1 MRAGRI
7 TVSTRTFSVVDLP
20 TPDAGAGQVR
30 IKVEAAG
37 VCLSDVHFL
46 EGVLSPGHLVGD
58 QVTLG
63 HEVAGVVDQVGAG
76 IKSVLVGDRVVVIAG
91 ERNGAQQITTM
102 GFDYDG
108 GWAQYVVTK
117 AELVI
122 QIPDSLSFEEAAI
135 IPDAVST
142 PWAAISST
150 AKMQA
155 GENAAVFGVGG
166 LGIHAVQLLKII
178 GCNKV
183 IAIDPREDA
192 RANALSRGADFAF
205 SPDDPEIKAHRG
217 LHAAFDFAGVSS
229 VRKQALSL
237 LGEQGRLVIVGIANE
252 PIVIP
257 NDMAFT
263 YMRTQIMGHYGSE
276 AHHLRELVEFAR
288 DGRLDLSRSITQ
300 VMPLEMA
307 AQALSDLAN
316 KVGNPIRIILKP
328 QSCKLLVV

>member
-7 TVSTRTFSVVDLP
+7 TVSTRAFNVVDVP
-20 TPDAGAGQVR
+20 TPDAGSGQVR
-30 IKVEAAG
+30 IKVAAAG

-46 EGVLSPGHLVGD
+46 EGILSPGYLVGD
-58 QVTLG
+58 HVTLG

-76 IKSVLVGDRVVVIAG
+76 VAGVAVGDRVVVIAG
-91 ERNGAQQITTM
+91 ERNAALHITTM

-108 GWAQYVVTK
+108 GWAEYVVTK
-117 AELVI
+117 AELVAK
-122 QIPDSLSFEEAAI
+122 IPDSLPFEQAAI

-142 PWAAISST
+142 PWAAISAT
-150 AKMQA
+150 GKVQA
-155 GENAAVFGVGG
+155 GETAVVFGVGG
-166 LGIHAVQLLKII
+166 LGIHAVQLLKIV
-178 GCNKV
+178 GCSKV

-192 RANALSRGADFAF
+192 RANALARGADFAF
-205 SPDDPEIKAHRG
+205 APDDVEIKKHRG
-217 LHAAFDFAGVSS
+217 LNVAFDFAGVTP

-276 AHHLRELVEFAR
+276 AHHVRELIEFAG
-288 DGRLDLSRSITQ
+288 DGRLDLSHSVTQ
-300 VMPLEMA
+300 VLPLEQA
-307 AQALSDLAN
+307 GQALDTLAN
-316 KVGNPIRIILKP
+316 KVGNPIRIVLKP
-328 QSCKLLVV
+328 

>member
-7 TVSTRTFSVVDLP
+7 SVSRRTFEVVDVP

-30 IKVEAAG
+30 IKVGAAG

-46 EGVLSPGHLVGD
+46 EGILSPGYLEGD
-58 QVTLG
+58 HVTLG
-63 HEVAGVVDQVGAG
+63 HEVAGTIDQIGSGVTTSA
-76 IKSVLVGDRVVVIAG
+76 IGDRVVVIAG
-91 ERNGAQQITTM
+91 ERNTNQQITTM

-108 GWAQYVVTK
+108 GWAEYVVTK
-117 AELVI
+117 AELVAK
-122 QIPDSLSFEEAAI
+122 IPDALAFEQAAI

-142 PWAAISST
+142 PWAAITST
-150 AKMQA
+150 GDVVA
-155 GENAAVFGVGG
+155 GEKVAVFGVGG

-178 GCNKV
+178 GAFV

-192 RANALSRGADFAF
+192 RANALERGADFAF
-205 SPDDPEIKAHRG
+205 APDDGELKKHRG
-217 LHAAFDFAGVSS
+217 LSAVFDFAGVSP
-229 VRKQALSL
+229 VRKQALSM

-276 AHHLRELVEFAR
+276 AHHVTELIELAAT
-288 DGRLDLSRSITQ
+288 GRLDLSHS
-300 VMPLEMA
+300 VSEVLPLESA
-307 AQALSDLAN
+307 GKALDKLAN
-316 KVGNPIRIILKP
+316 KVGKPIRIVLKP
-328 QSCKLLVV
+328 

>member
-7 TVSTRTFSVVDLP
+7 TVSTRAFDVVDVP
-20 TPDAGAGQVR
+20 TPDAGSGQVR
-30 IKVEAAG
+30 IKVAAAG

-46 EGVLSPGHLVGD
+46 EGILSPGYLAGD
-58 QVTLG
+58 HVTLG

-76 IKSVLVGDRVVVIAG
+76 ITGVAVGDRVVVIAG
-91 ERNGAQQITTM
+91 ERNAALQITTM

-108 GWAQYVVTK
+108 GWAEYVVTK
-117 AELVI
+117 AELVAK
-122 QIPDSLSFEEAAI
+122 IPDSLPFEQAAI

-150 AKMQA
+150 GKVQA
-155 GENAAVFGVGG
+155 GETAVVFGVGG
-166 LGIHAVQLLKII
+166 LGIHAVQLLKIV
-178 GCNKV
+178 GCSKV

-192 RANALSRGADFAF
+192 RANALARGADFAF
-205 SPDDPEIKAHRG
+205 APDDVEIKKHRG
-217 LHAAFDFAGVSS
+217 LNVAFDFAGVTP

-276 AHHLRELVEFAR
+276 AHHVRELIEFAG
-288 DGRLDLSRSITQ
+288 DGRLDLSHSVTQ
-300 VMPLEMA
+300 VLPLEQA
-307 AQALSDLAN
+307 GQALDTLAN
-316 KVGNPIRIILKP
+316 KVGNPIRIVLKP
-328 QSCKLLVV
+328 

>member
-7 TVSTRTFSVVDLP
+7 TVSTRAFDVVDVP
-20 TPDAGAGQVR
+20 TPDAGSGQVR
-30 IKVEAAG
+30 IKVAAAG

-46 EGVLSPGHLVGD
+46 EGILSPGYLAGD
-58 QVTLG
+58 HVTLG

-76 IKSVLVGDRVVVIAG
+76 VAGVAVGDRVVVIAG
-91 ERNGAQQITTM
+91 ERNAALQITTM

-108 GWAQYVVTK
+108 GWAEYVVTK
-117 AELVI
+117 AELVAK
-122 QIPDSLSFEEAAI
+122 IPDSLPFEQAAI

-150 AKMQA
+150 GKVQA
-155 GENAAVFGVGG
+155 GETAVVFGVGG
-166 LGIHAVQLLKII
+166 LGVHAVQLLKIV
-178 GCNKV
+178 GCSKV

-192 RANALSRGADFAF
+192 RANALARGADFAF
-205 SPDDPEIKAHRG
+205 APDDVEIKKHRG
-217 LHAAFDFAGVSS
+217 LNVAFDFAGVTP

-276 AHHLRELVEFAR
+276 AHHVRELIEFAG
-288 DGRLDLSRSITQ
+288 DGRLDLSHSVTQ
-300 VMPLEMA
+300 VLPLEQA
-307 AQALSDLAN
+307 GQALDTLAN
-316 KVGNPIRIILKP
+316 KVGNPIRIVLKP
-328 QSCKLLVV
+328 

>member
-7 TVSTRTFSVVDLP
+7 TVSTRAFDVVDVP

-30 IKVEAAG
+30 IKVAAAG
-37 VCLSDVHFL
+37 VCLSDVHLL
-46 EGVLSPGHLVGD
+46 EGILSPGYLVGD
-58 QVTLG
+58 HVTLG

-76 IKSVLVGDRVVVIAG
+76 VAGIAVGDRVVVIAG
-91 ERNGAQQITTM
+91 ERNAAHQITTM

-108 GWAQYVVTK
+108 GWAEYVVTK
-117 AELVI
+117 ADLVAK
-122 QIPDSLSFEEAAI
+122 IPDSLPFEQAAI

-150 AKMQA
+150 GKVQA
-155 GENAAVFGVGG
+155 GETAVVFGVGG
-166 LGIHAVQLLKII
+166 LGIHAVQLLKIV
-178 GCNKV
+178 GCSKV

-192 RANALSRGADFAF
+192 RANALARGADFAF
-205 SPDDPEIKAHRG
+205 APDDLEIKKHRG
-217 LHAAFDFAGVSS
+217 LNVAFDFAGVTP

-276 AHHLRELVEFAR
+276 AHHVRELIEFASA
-288 DGRLDLSRSITQ
+288 GRLDLSHSVSQ
-300 VMPLEMA
+300 VLPLEQA
-307 AQALSDLAN
+307 GQALDTLAN
-316 KVGNPIRIILKP
+316 KVGNPIRIVLKP
-328 QSCKLLVV
+328 

>member
-7 TVSTRTFSVVDLP
+7 TVSTRAFDVVDVP
-20 TPDAGAGQVR
+20 TPDAGSGQVR
-30 IKVEAAG
+30 IKVAAAG

-46 EGVLSPGHLVGD
+46 EGILSPGYLVGD
-58 QVTLG
+58 HVTLG

-76 IKSVLVGDRVVVIAG
+76 VAGVAVGDRVVVIAG
-91 ERNGAQQITTM
+91 ERNAALHITTM

-108 GWAQYVVTK
+108 GWAEYVVTK
-117 AELVI
+117 AELVAK
-122 QIPDSLSFEEAAI
+122 IPDSLPFEQAAI

-150 AKMQA
+150 GKVQA
-155 GENAAVFGVGG
+155 GETAVVFGVGG
-166 LGIHAVQLLKII
+166 LGIHAVQLLKIV
-178 GCNKV
+178 GCSKV

-192 RANALSRGADFAF
+192 RANALARGADFAF
-205 SPDDPEIKAHRG
+205 APDDVEIKKHRG
-217 LHAAFDFAGVSS
+217 LNVAFDFAGVTP

-276 AHHLRELVEFAR
+276 AHHVRELIDFAG
-288 DGRLDLSRSITQ
+288 DGRLDLSHSVTQ
-300 VMPLEMA
+300 VLPLEQA
-307 AQALSDLAN
+307 GQALDTLAN
-316 KVGNPIRIILKP
+316 KVGNPIRIVLKP
-328 QSCKLLVV
+328 

>member
-7 TVSTRTFSVVDLP
+7 TVSTRAFDVVDVP

-30 IKVEAAG
+30 VKVAAAG
-37 VCLSDVHFL
+37 VCLSDVHLL
-46 EGVLSPGHLVGD
+46 EGILSPGYLVGD
-58 QVTLG
+58 HVTLG

-76 IKSVLVGDRVVVIAG
+76 ITGVAVGDRVVVIAG
-91 ERNGAQQITTM
+91 ERNAAHQITTM

-108 GWAQYVVTK
+108 GWAEYVVTK
-117 AELVI
+117 ADLVAK
-122 QIPDSLSFEEAAI
+122 IPDSLPFEQAAI

-150 AKMQA
+150 GKVQA
-155 GENAAVFGVGG
+155 GESAVVFGIGG
-166 LGIHAVQLLKII
+166 LGIHAVQLLKIV
-178 GCNKV
+178 GCSKV

-192 RANALSRGADFAF
+192 RANALARGADFAF
-205 SPDDPEIKAHRG
+205 APDDLEIKKHRG
-217 LHAAFDFAGVSS
+217 LNVAFDFAGVTP

-276 AHHLRELVEFAR
+276 AHHVRELIEFTA
-288 DGRLDLSRSITQ
+288 DGRLDLSHSVSQ
-300 VMPLEMA
+300 VLPLEQA
-307 AQALSDLAN
+307 GQALDTLAN
-316 KVGNPIRIILKP
+316 KVGNPIRIVLKP
-328 QSCKLLVV
+328 

>member
-7 TVSTRTFSVVDLP
+7 TVSTRAFEVVDVP

-30 IKVEAAG
+30 VKVAAAG

-46 EGVLSPGHLVGD
+46 ESILSPAYLEGD
-58 QVTLG
+58 LVTLG
-63 HEVAGVVDQVGAG
+63 HEVAGVIDQIGAG
-76 IKSVLVGDRVVVIAG
+76 VTGCAVGDRVVVIAG
-91 ERNGAQQITTM
+91 ERNEAHQVTTM

-108 GWAQYVVTK
+108 GWAEFLVTK
-117 AELVI
+117 ADLVAK
-122 QIPDSLSFEEAAI
+122 IPESLPFEQAAI

-155 GENAAVFGVGG
+155 GESAAVFGVGG
-166 LGIHAVQLLKII
+166 LGIHAVQLLKLV
-178 GCNKV
+178 GCSKV
-183 IAIDPREDA
+183 IAIDPRADA
-192 RANALSRGADFAF
+192 REHALARGADFAF
-205 SPDDPEIKAHRG
+205 APDDPELKKHRG
-217 LHAAFDFAGVSS
+217 LNAAFDFAGVTP

-276 AHHLRELVEFAR
+276 AHHVRELIEFAGQ
-288 DGRLDLSRSITQ
+288 GRLDLSKSVTE
-300 VMPLEMA
+300 VMPLDNA
-307 AQALSDLAN
+307 AEALHKLAN
-316 KVGNPIRIILKP
+316 KVGNPIRIVLKP
-328 QSCKLLVV
+328 

>member
-7 TVSTRTFSVVDLP
+7 TVSTRAFDVVDVP
-20 TPDAGAGQVR
+20 TPDAGSGQVR
-30 IKVEAAG
+30 IKVAAAG

-46 EGVLSPGHLVGD
+46 EGILSPGYLAGD
-58 QVTLG
+58 HVTLG

-76 IKSVLVGDRVVVIAG
+76 VAGVAVGDRVVVIAG
-91 ERNGAQQITTM
+91 ERNAALQITTM

-108 GWAQYVVTK
+108 GWAEYVVTK
-117 AELVI
+117 AELVAK
-122 QIPDSLSFEEAAI
+122 IPDSLPFEQAAI

-150 AKMQA
+150 GKVQA
-155 GENAAVFGVGG
+155 GETAVVFGVGG
-166 LGIHAVQLLKII
+166 LGIHAVQLLKIV
-178 GCNKV
+178 GCSKV

-192 RANALSRGADFAF
+192 RANALARGADFAF
-205 SPDDPEIKAHRG
+205 APDDVEIKKHRG
-217 LHAAFDFAGVSS
+217 LNVAFDFAGVTP

-276 AHHLRELVEFAR
+276 AHHVRELIEFAD
-288 DGRLDLSRSITQ
+288 DGRLDLSHSVTQ
-300 VMPLEMA
+300 VLPLEQA
-307 AQALSDLAN
+307 GQALDTLAN
-316 KVGNPIRIILKP
+316 KVGNPIRIVLKP
-328 QSCKLLVV
+328 